1 MPPNPL
7 VLSDAD
13 ISYIL
18 SNLDAPALL
27 STLQI
32 LTTALGDFSTRP
44 SDIHQ
49 PLRQSITTSNGSTT
63 LFMPSSNTALT
74 AVKTVTLNTETSAS
88 PKGTLTIFDGKT
100 GVLQG
105 VLAAEELTGY
115 RTALASMIIL
125 LKRIKQ
131 GIPAKR
137 IVVFG
142 TGKQARWALSL
153 CMNLIPGLLQVTIVG
168 RSTVQRAR
176 DALPGARKL
185 NEVTKWSL
193 SSPDCKFV
201 ALAPVGEPGFEG
213 RLREAVGGADAV
225 FCCTP
230 ATEPLFPV
238 EYLTAERTRYM
249 SLVGSYKPHMKEIDP
264 AYLRRKDVVVF
275 VDSKEACLEEAG
287 EVISAGLKEED
298 LVEVGNVPLGE
309 RLGGNVVFKCVGLA
323 IMDLVV
329 GAELLRRAWEE
340 REKLVFSSA
349 YKKIG
354 VEIPDFS

>member
-1 MPPNPL
+1 MSPNPL

-32 LTTALGDFSTRP
+32 LTTALTEFSTRP
-44 SDIHQ
+44 SNIHQ

-74 AVKTVTLNTETSAS
+74 AVKTVTLNTTTSAS
-88 PKGTLTIFDGKT
+88 PKGTLTIFDGTT
-100 GVLQG
+100 GELQG

-115 RTALASMIIL
+115 RTALASMIVL

-131 GIPAKR
+131 GKPVKR

-153 CMNLIPGLLQVTIVG
+153 CMNLIPDLLQVTIVG

-201 ALAPVGEPGFEG
+201 ALAPAGEPGFEG
-213 RLREAVGGADAV
+213 RLREAVGGADAI

-238 EYLTAERTRYM
+238 EYLTAERARYV

-264 AYLRRKDVVVF
+264 AYLRRKDVAVF
-275 VDSKEACLEEAG
+275 VDSKEACLKEAG
-287 EVISAGLKEED
+287 EVIAAGLKEGD
-298 LVEVGNVPLGE
+298 LVEVGNIPLGE
-309 RLGGNVVFKCVGLA
+309 EFGGNLVFKCVGLA

-329 GAELLRRAWEE
+329 GAEVLRRAREE

-349 YKKIG
+349 YKKIW